1 MDALC
6 ILMLIPVVYVSLRR
20 SEWSQNRTEY
30 LAYNKAEFKMKRKK
44 KQSFQAAEDR
54 NTMSGRHTADLKHA

>member
-1 MDALC
+1 
-6 ILMLIPVVYVSLRR
+6 VSLRR

-44 KQSFQAAEDR
+44 KQFFQAAEDR
-54 NTMSGRHTADLKHA
+54 NTISGRHTTHLNHATRLPHD